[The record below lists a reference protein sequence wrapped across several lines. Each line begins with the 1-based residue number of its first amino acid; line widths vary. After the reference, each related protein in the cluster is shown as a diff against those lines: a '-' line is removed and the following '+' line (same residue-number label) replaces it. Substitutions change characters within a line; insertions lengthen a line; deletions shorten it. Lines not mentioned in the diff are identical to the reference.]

1 MRTKEIMQKEAL
13 FDVQFYAFLNALMH
27 LKMKNLQDSIS

>member
-1 MRTKEIMQKEAL
+1 MEKEAL

-27 LKMKNLQDSIS
+27 LKMNNLKDSIS